1 MGYLI
6 LAIFT
11 SLLLLASGSLQRD
24 NATSEAAYTQGTI
37 NQQATGTMRYLNSL
51 VDYLYQHPISD
62 GSVPDAQ
69 LGFTPPGVK
78 NIIQSGRLW
87 VYQPNQHGL
96 LRALA
101 TASSQSAF
109 IGTVKSRRLVDL
121 SGLDMQVS
129 VPSQIPDGY
138 IVYLN

>member
-6 LAIFT
+6 LALFT
-11 SLLLLASGSLQRD
+11 SILLLASGSLQRD
-24 NATSEAAYTQGTI
+24 NTSSAETYTQGTV
-37 NQQATGTMRYLNSL
+37 NQQATDTMRYLNSL
-51 VDYLYQHPISD
+51 VDYLYKHPISD

-69 LGFTPPGVK
+69 LGFVPSGVK

-87 VYQPNQHGL
+87 VYQPGQHGL

>member
-6 LAIFT
+6 LALFT
-11 SLLLLASGSLQRD
+11 SILLLASGSLQRD
-24 NATSEAAYTQGTI
+24 NTSSAETYTQGTV
-37 NQQATGTMRYLNSL
+37 NQQATDTMRYLNSL
-51 VDYLYQHPISD
+51 VDYLYKHPISD

-69 LGFTPPGVK
+69 LGFVPSGVK

-87 VYQPNQHGL
+87 VYQPGQHRL

-121 SGLDMQVS
+121 SGLDMQVA